1 LHVAASVR
9 APAAV
14 AAIPFL
20 IGTAAALVLW
30 PSLPTDVPIEAA
42 GAAALALLAA
52 AASAADD
59 DGRAACGA
67 IVAGCLAAGVSLGW
81 IAAERSYA
89 PPLLAWHDVRKPS
102 EPVVLEGTLLEDAS
116 AGVQGVSI
124 AIAAD
129 RINSEPVSG
138 GVRLSVAGSIAAA
151 SAGEWRRGRRVRLPA
166 LLRRPSVYRNPGV
179 PDEAKPLARR
189 GICLVGSVKS
199 AALVERLENA
209 PRLQE
214 AAAGVRAWAR
224 RRLAAVIAPSSDRSA
239 AITTAILVGDRTQL
253 SDEDERRLQHA
264 GTYHVIAIS
273 GGNIAI
279 AAVLLM
285 FAARALFLRQGV
297 AAAITI
303 AALIFY
309 GQIAGPA
316 PSVDRAVTAA
326 VIFLAARIADHRGPP
341 LNALAVAALLAV
353 ALSPVAVLDRGFIL
367 SFGATAGILLGTPV
381 LAGTP
386 TQDRARRR
394 RSSILRRAALSV
406 LAATVCAEIVL
417 APIGAS
423 IFGRVTFAG
432 LVLNFAAIPLMSVVQ
447 IGGVALLAIPGAWV
461 VLSRWF
467 AWGTH
472 QAASGLVESA
482 RLIEVAPWLSRAVN
496 APSGQLLLIYYAAI
510 VASLWPRGRRT
521 ALAVGAAAGAIMLAG
536 PSSLARDVVAPS
548 RYPLRV
554 VVLDVGQGDA
564 TLITAGERHAW
575 LVDAGG
581 VAPYSAPADAE
592 EASGFDVGERVVVPA
607 LRALRVRRLDALVT
621 THGDPD
627 HIQGAPGVLRAFE
640 VGSVWEGVPV
650 PPHAGLRSLRALAEK
665 AGATWRTVQA
675 GDRERTGD
683 IELRVLHPQPP
694 DWERQRVRNE
704 DSIVLEVRLGDVSII
719 LAGDIGA
726 EGERAVLSRLE
737 PGRLTVLKAG
747 HHGSA
752 TSSTPPF
759 LDAVRPAAVIFSA
772 GRANR
777 FGHPHPAVVGRFE
790 ALGTAVFRTDRDGA
804 VFVETDGRRVEMRG
818 WMGRAYAISVSSTP

>member
-1 LHVAASVR
+1 VR

-20 IGTAAALVLW
+20 IGATAALLLW
-30 PSLPTDVPIEAA
+30 PSLSPDIAIEAA
-42 GAAALALLAA
+42 GAAALGLLAA
-52 AASAADD
+52 AASVADD
-59 DGRAACGA
+59 DGPSACIA
-67 IVAGCLAAGVSLGW
+67 IVAGCIAAGVSLGW

-89 PPLLAWHDVRKPS
+89 PPLLRWYDVHQPA

-116 AGVQGVSI
+116 VAAQGVSI
-124 AIAAD
+124 AVAAD
-129 RINSEPVSG
+129 RVNAEPTFG
-138 GVRLSVAGSIAAA
+138 GVRLSVAGSIAGA
-151 SAGEWRRGRRVRLPA
+151 SAREWRRGRRVRLSA

-179 PDEAKPLARR
+179 ADEAKALARR

-199 AALVERLENA
+199 AALVEWLEHA

-214 AAAGVRAWAR
+214 AAAGARAWAR
-224 RRLAAVIAPSSDRSA
+224 RRLAAVIAPASDRSA
-239 AITTAILVGDRTQL
+239 AITTAILVGDRSQL

-285 FAARALFLRQGV
+285 LAARALFLRQAA

-303 AALIFY
+303 AALLFY

-326 VIFLAARIADHRGPP
+326 VIFLAARIADHRGSP
-341 LNALAVAALLAV
+341 LNALAVAALLAI
-353 ALSPVAVLDRGFIL
+353 ALSPVAVLDPGFIL
-367 SFGATAGILLGTPV
+367 SFGATAGILLGVPV

-386 TQDRARRR
+386 TRDRARRR
-394 RSSILRRAALSV
+394 QSIALRRAALSV
-406 LAATVCAEIVL
+406 LAATVCAEMVL

-447 IGGVALLAIPGAWV
+447 IGGAVLLAIPGSWT
-461 VLSRWF
+461 VLSTWF

-482 RLIEVAPWLSRAVN
+482 RLIEIAPWLSRAVS
-496 APSGQLLLIYYAAI
+496 APSWPLLSVYYAAI

-521 ALAVGAAAGAIMLAG
+521 ALAIGAAAGAVMLAG
-536 PSSLARDVVAPS
+536 PSRLARDDVAPS

-554 VVLDVGQGDA
+554 VVLDVGQGDS
-564 TLITAGERHAW
+564 TLISAGERHAW

-581 VAPYSAPADAE
+581 VAAYSVPADGE
-592 EASGFDVGERVVVPA
+592 EAPGFDVGERIVVPA

-627 HIQGAPGVLRAFE
+627 HIQGAPGVLRAFA

-650 PPHAGLRSLRALAEK
+650 PPHAGLRSLRALARK

-675 GDRERTGD
+675 GDREQAGD
-683 IELRVLHPQPP
+683 IELRVLHPPPP

-704 DSIVLEVRLGDVSII
+704 DSIVLEVRLGSVSIV

-759 LDAVRPAAVIFSA
+759 LAALRPAAVIFSA

-818 WMGRAYAISVSSTP
+818 WTGRAYAIGVSRTP